1 MKLAKSI
8 ILTAVLFAGAAQAQF
23 ISGNTLYERM
33 TSGNHGHIMWSMGYV
48 TGVSDAYNG
57 EMFCVPQ
64 TVTVGQITDITQRS
78 LSSRPQDRHLPA
90 DILIMLA
97 LVDLFPCKKGSGT

>member
-1 MKLAKSI
+1 MKRLLIA
-8 ILTAVLFAGAAQAQF
+8 LTAALAFSAQAQF
-23 ISGNTLYERM
+23 ISGNTLYERI
-33 TSGNHGHIMWSMGYV
+33 TSTNHGNIMWSMGYV

-64 TVTVGQITDITQRS
+64 TVTVGQLTDMAKRA
-78 LSSRPQDRHLPA
+78 LASRPQDRHLPA

-97 LVDLFPCKKGSGT
+97 LVDVFPCKKGGGV